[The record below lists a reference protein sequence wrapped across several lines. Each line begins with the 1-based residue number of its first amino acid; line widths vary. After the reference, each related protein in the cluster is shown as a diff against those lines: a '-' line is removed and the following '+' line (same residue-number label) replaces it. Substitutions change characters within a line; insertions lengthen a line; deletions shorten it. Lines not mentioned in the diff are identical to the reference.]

1 VAVMHL
7 EATVVEQEGC
17 AQLKEVLKKKTRK
30 SKERMKAYVTKWQP
44 QRTRQALTLYSDL
57 ASVDLIQ

>member
-1 VAVMHL
+1 MAVMHL

-17 AQLKEVLKKKTRK
+17 AQLKEVLKKKK